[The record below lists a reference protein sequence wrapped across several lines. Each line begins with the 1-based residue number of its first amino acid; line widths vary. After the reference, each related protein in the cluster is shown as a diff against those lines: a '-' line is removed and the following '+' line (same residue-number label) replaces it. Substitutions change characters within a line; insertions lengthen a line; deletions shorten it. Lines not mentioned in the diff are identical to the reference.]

1 MTRRCPLS
9 RGRSASGS
17 SSGTSKRRPGGI
29 VSRNISPPSGRT
41 GTVIDTTQGRVTL
54 TVPGIAENGQSVFT
68 TVAVA
73 SPMTE
78 SDHVRAIHI
87 LSPRNPIAL
96 ITSFHL
102 GPRAG
107 RARVSTNIRLAGSQ
121 TVTALAEMSDG
132 TFWQDS
138 KDVVVT
144 VAACIDGS

>member
-1 MTRRCPLS
+1 MIGAGAL
-9 RGRSASGS
+9 
-17 SSGTSKRRPGGI
+17 
-29 VSRNISPPSGRT
+29 T
-41 GTVIDTTQGRVTL
+41 GLAILPVRALATPALFDEALQELTKGAPINQGRVTL
-54 TVPGIAENGQSVFT
+54 TVPAIAENGQSVFT